1 MASKLDRGTVVTPA
15 LATESEKL
23 RGRRPELAT
32 PASLEA
38 ATADALQAERATLRR
53 GRTGLDTA
61 TIDRLRRPS

>member
-1 MASKLDRGTVVTPA
+1 MASKPDRGTVVTPG

-23 RGRRPELAT
+23 RARRPEVAT
-32 PASLEA
+32 PAGLEA
-38 ATADALQAERATLRR
+38 ATADALQAERAALRR